1 MEQKTR
7 IKGILLTL
15 FGGAL
20 WGFSGTCG
28 QYLLQVKGLTSSW
41 LVPYRL
47 IIAGIIL
54 LAICVMKD
62 RKQVLQVWKNKRD
75 TMDTVIFA
83 MFGMSMCQY
92 CYFTAIAYSNA
103 GTATVLQYI
112 GPVLIMI
119 YISLSKQKLP
129 TKAEM
134 AAVILAIGGT
144 FLLATHGQIHSL
156 VISKDG
162 LIWGLLSAVSV
173 LIYTVQPGRL
183 LDKFG
188 SMVITGWGMFLA
200 GIMLMILFR
209 PWTIPVNLDL
219 QVIGGMAIVI
229 VLGTV
234 IAFSCYMEGI
244 RCIGPKQGSL
254 FSAVEPVSATI
265 FTVVFMGMSF
275 GGMDLAGFGCIIVA
289 VYLLAIGGEKNTN

>member
-7 IKGILLTL
+7 LRGILLTL
-15 FGGAL
+15 IGGAL

-47 IIAGIIL
+47 AIAGVIL
-54 LAICVMKD
+54 LTICYVKD
-62 RKQVLQVWKNKRD
+62 RKQVMQVWKEKKD
-75 TMDTVIFA
+75 AVEVIVFA

-92 CYFTAIAYSNA
+92 CYFTAIGYSNA

-119 YISLSKQKLP
+119 YISFRKRKLP
-129 TKAEM
+129 TKSEL
-134 AAVILAIGGT
+134 AAVILAVLGT
-144 FLLATHGQIHSL
+144 FLLATHGNINTL
-156 VISKDG
+156 VISKEG
-162 LIWGLLSAVSV
+162 LTWGLLSAVAL

-183 LDKFG
+183 LEKFG
-188 SMVITGWGMFLA
+188 SMVITGWGMLLA
-200 GIMLMILFR
+200 GLMLMVLFR
-209 PWTIPVNLDL
+209 PWTIPVTMDV

-229 VLGTV
+229 MIGTV
-234 IAFSCYMEGI
+234 VAFSCYMEGI

-254 FSAVEPVSATI
+254 FSSIEPVSATI
-265 FTVVFMGMSF
+265 FTVIFMKMSF
-275 GGMDLAGFGCIIVA
+275 GVMDLAGFLCILLA
-289 VYLLAIGGEKNTN
+289 VYLLAVGKGAK

>member
-7 IKGILLTL
+7 LRGILLTL
-15 FGGAL
+15 IGGAL

-47 IIAGIIL
+47 AIAGVIL
-54 LAICVMKD
+54 LTICYVKD
-62 RKQVLQVWKNKRD
+62 RKQVMQVWKEKKD
-75 TMDTVIFA
+75 AVEVIVFA

-92 CYFTAIAYSNA
+92 CYFTAIGYSNA

-119 YISLSKQKLP
+119 YISFRKRKLP
-129 TKAEM
+129 TKSEL
-134 AAVILAIGGT
+134 AAVILAVLGT
-144 FLLATHGQIHSL
+144 FLLATHGNINTL
-156 VISKDG
+156 VISKEG
-162 LIWGLLSAVSV
+162 LTWGLLSAVAL

-183 LDKFG
+183 LEKFG
-188 SMVITGWGMFLA
+188 SMVITGWGMLLA
-200 GIMLMILFR
+200 GFMLMVLFR
-209 PWTIPVNLDL
+209 PWTIPVTMDV

-229 VLGTV
+229 MIGTV
-234 IAFSCYMEGI
+234 VAFSCYMEGI

-254 FSAVEPVSATI
+254 FSSIEPVSATI
-265 FTVVFMGMSF
+265 FTVIFMKMSF
-275 GGMDLAGFGCIIVA
+275 GVMDFAGFLCILLA
-289 VYLLAIGGEKNTN
+289 VYLLAVGKGAK